1 VEVGATAALR
11 EARKAV
17 DMVLKRKG
25 VPGEILEGGEPQ
37 TKVSRGGV
45 DPIKREDK
53 LVSLVVLTVS

>member
-1 VEVGATAALR
+1 
-11 EARKAV
+11 
-17 DMVLKRKG
+17 MVLKRKG